1 MLFTSSRFQTC
12 LQGGPIV
19 VVHLQVAH
27 DLHGSGSLERK
38 SRITARLLRFGWPYL
53 NDGSSSDGTT
63 TFFAF
68 SIDISG
74 LLEQGQEGPGQE
86 EGSQAVDLEALA
98 HRLCR
103 ELREGNALGKDAGVV
118 DEQVEAVL
126 RAYDVAHLPE
136 VTRI

>member
-1 MLFTSSRFQTC
+1 MTKRSCCPKCLFKRTLSS
-12 LQGGPIV
+12 
-19 VVHLQVAH
+19 A
-27 DLHGSGSLERK
+27 
-38 SRITARLLRFGWPYL
+38 
-53 NDGSSSDGTT
+53 SSSAAFFAAASAT

-136 VTRI
+136 ETRI